1 MTTKLGD
8 VQGASF
14 IICSLCIKISLT
26 IYFFFLKKILLN
38 VKPSKLFVI
47 YSIDCLVYC
56 TLIAEAVLV
65 IYTMRLL

>member
-1 MTTKLGD
+1 MFKGHRLYS
-8 VQGASF
+8 VHCVSRYLLPS
-14 IICSLCIKISLT
+14 I
-26 IYFFFLKKILLN
+26 FFLKKILFN

-47 YSIDCLVYC
+47 YNIDCLVYC

>member
-1 MTTKLGD
+1 MTTKFGD

-14 IICSLCIKISLT
+14 IFCSLCIKISLT
-26 IYFFFLKKILLN
+26 FYFFFKKILFN